1 MFQGSASTA
10 AGRQVFSVCS
20 RALSLSD
27 QSALSKELPVS
38 CQSVRGLSEGSCLY
52 GAWGEFVPVCH
63 CMGVGPGGGVGRVRA
78 CLSLYRAGLCKTS
91 SGASSPRIH
100 ATGLPR
106 SARSGVTAQ
115 PGTRAPREEWWEDDK
130 VVM

>member
-20 RALSLSD
+20 RALGLSD

-63 CMGVGPGGGVGRVRA
+63 CTGLVCVRPAVAPPLLVYMRPA
-78 CLSLYRAGLCKTS
+78 CL
-91 SGASSPRIH
+91 
-100 ATGLPR
+100 
-106 SARSGVTAQ
+106 AQ
-115 PGTRAPREEWWEDDK
+115 HGRG
-130 VVM
+130 